1 MKIKSN
7 LLAHQEIQKSS
18 IHIESEDLPEIFSR
32 LEEAKVLQ
40 AYYESITDED
50 EVKIEMS
57 GHSFK

>member
-1 MKIKSN
+1 

-40 AYYESITDED
+40 AYYESITY
-50 EVKIEMS
+50 
-57 GHSFK
+57 